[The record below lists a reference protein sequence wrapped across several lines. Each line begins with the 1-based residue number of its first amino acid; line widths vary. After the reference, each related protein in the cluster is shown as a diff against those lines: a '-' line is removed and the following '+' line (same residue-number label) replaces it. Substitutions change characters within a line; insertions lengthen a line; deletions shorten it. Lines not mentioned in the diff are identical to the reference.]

1 MRRSTQTLLAA
12 LVLGGTALLVAPDAA
27 QAYGGP
33 GSVISGVGALLAA
46 IAAIGAAIFGF
57 FWFPLK
63 RLYQK
68 VRGEEEE
75 EGEVERD
82 VAEA

>member
-1 MRRSTQTLLAA
+1 MIRSIRMLLAA
-12 LVLGGTALLVAPDAA
+12 LAVGTAALLVPDAA
-27 QAYGGP
+27 MAYGGP
-33 GSVISGVGALLAA
+33 GSVISGIGALLAA
-46 IAAIGAAIFGF
+46 VAAVAAAIFGF

-68 VRGEEEE
+68 LNGDDEE
-75 EGEVERD
+75 EGDVERE